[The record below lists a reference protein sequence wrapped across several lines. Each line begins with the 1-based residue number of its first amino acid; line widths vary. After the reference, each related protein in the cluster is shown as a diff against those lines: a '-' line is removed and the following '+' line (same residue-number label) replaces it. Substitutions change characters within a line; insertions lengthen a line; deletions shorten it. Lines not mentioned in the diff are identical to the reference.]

1 MAAFHM
7 DRHPLIVYVKALA
20 PFASAEIKNDSPSHE
35 YRKVTLRSP
44 LRSFSL
50 VYLPKGESVT
60 GNAAA

>member
-44 LRSFSL
+44 LRPL
-50 VYLPKGESVT
+50 WNLGW
-60 GNAAA
+60 